1 MGHFIQSLQL
11 SESTEFD
18 LELGDNVDNSIID
31 VRKLE
36 VFAQNLSADM
46 ILVNT
51 VDGKMFIFGVMK
63 ARETGEA
70 Q

>member
-1 MGHFIQSLQL
+1 MEGSASKKSLQL

-36 VFAQNLSADM
+36 VFAQNNL
-46 ILVNT
+46 IQVKKL
-51 VDGKMFIFGVMK
+51 MK
-63 ARETGEA
+63 IQKCEKPIDIGNSYET
-70 Q
+70 